1 MIFLGIAIPI
11 GILLGLLLF
20 FSGLYNR
27 NRLAAAASGGLDM
40 FTTNFENQLDSVE
53 NYLLNLSLNDATF
66 RSLSEQTDRT
76 RAYLDAY
83 EIAQGF
89 PAVLAANDA
98 LMGVVLRSGSGNLYV
113 GRYGETAQQ
122 LKQKLNLEAYL
133 GQPGQTNKMMTRGWY
148 LRTIGQRLYLLRSVF
163 YQKASLTAAVDLRL
177 VFEELVK
184 DYGLDGRVIV
194 MNDSGNV
201 LVGDA
206 NLLPT
211 KMEWNS
217 AGYCMT
223 KMGRDSRLVVR
234 KQVKAL
240 TVLYLVPY
248 QHFGVDFAPYQIL
261 LVMGA
266 VFVLLAI
273 PFILFYMKQEIFAP
287 MTALVSTMDRIGRG
301 ELSVRSSVDYR
312 NAEFTQV
319 NETFNRMIDQITQ
332 LKIDGYEKELEA
344 RRNEMT
350 ALKLQ
355 IRPHFVLNCL
365 KSVYAMVQTG
375 SREDAQQLI
384 LLLSRYLRY
393 ILSFTATTTPLHTE
407 IEQCCNYAELS
418 SVGQNDPVE
427 VVCEIDPE
435 LSELPLPPVSLLTL
449 VENSVKHGKMIG
461 KTLKITIT
469 AKLLET
475 EEGCM
480 ADLSVA
486 DNGTGF
492 TAGDL
497 KQLNSAA
504 PNVKEEWAALE
515 LQSRGAVFDDQ
526 KKEIV
531 ETMLRG
537 FLLGNA
543 PGSSLT
549 AFEEL
554 SLVPRRERE
563 CWVALMQPLRWKQG
577 EEPWEL
583 SLLSTAVGNMS
594 SEVFTPLQV
603 LSATVAIP
611 AEQCLVLVLQSRV
624 GEPLE
629 ADYITRQLNYLQSAC
644 AQYINCEA
652 SFYPEGPQPF
662 EQVPEIYQKLLQ
674 QRSENVALKSGVLLG
689 RPAEKAPE
697 VFRIPQIGAWQK
709 LLQAGCA
716 QAMEQEAC
724 QLLDKLTANNQ
735 LNSQTLRY
743 FYQDFMQML
752 FSLPE
757 KKRQDD
763 MFREPEALE
772 LYRNGMKTVP
782 DMKALVHYVASVW
795 DSETEE
801 SSQSTVEIIM
811 AYIAEHL
818 ENELRRE
825 ELAEAVHLNPDY
837 MARLFKKETGM
848 NLKDYI
854 IQQKMQEAQSL
865 LCTTNLP
872 ISLIAAKVG
881 YTNFGHF
888 STSYKKFYH
897 KTPQEERSAAL

>member
-1 MIFLGIAIPI
+1 MK
-11 GILLGLLLF
+11 LLIVDDQSTVVQGLLHCT
-20 FSGLYNR
+20 NW
-27 NRLAAAASGGLDM
+27 AAMG
-40 FTTNFENQLDSVE
+40 FTVVDTA
-53 NYLLNLSLNDATF
+53 LNAVDA
-66 RSLSEQTDRT
+66 
-76 RAYLDAY
+76 
-83 EIAQGF
+83 
-89 PAVLAANDA
+89 
-98 LMGVVLRSGSGNLYV
+98 
-113 GRYGETAQQ
+113 
-122 LKQKLNLEAYL
+122 
-133 GQPGQTNKMMTRGWY
+133 
-148 LRTIGQRLYLLRSVF
+148 
-163 YQKASLTAAVDLRL
+163 KASLLRQEAEVMLCDIEMPMESGLDLLDWLRQRGMTTRCIFLTAHAEFKYAQEALRL
-177 VFEELVK
+177 GGF
-184 DYGLDGRVIV
+184 DYI
-194 MNDSGNV
+194 MQ
-201 LVGDA
+201 
-206 NLLPT
+206 P
-211 KMEWNS
+211 
-217 AGYCMT
+217 
-223 KMGRDSRLVVR
+223 
-234 KQVKAL
+234 
-240 TVLYLVPY
+240 
-248 QHFGVDFAPYQIL
+248 APY
-261 LVMGA
+261 
-266 VFVLLAI
+266 
-273 PFILFYMKQEIFAP
+273 
-287 MTALVSTMDRIGRG
+287 
-301 ELSVRSSVDYR
+301 
-312 NAEFTQV
+312 
-319 NETFNRMIDQITQ
+319 
-332 LKIDGYEKELEA
+332 
-344 RRNEMT
+344 
-350 ALKLQ
+350 
-355 IRPHFVLNCL
+355 
-365 KSVYAMVQTG
+365 
-375 SREDAQQLI
+375 
-384 LLLSRYLRY
+384 
-393 ILSFTATTTPLHTE
+393 
-407 IEQCCNYAELS
+407 EQ
-418 SVGQNDPVE
+418 
-427 VVCEIDPE
+427 
-435 LSELPLPPVSLLTL
+435 
-449 VENSVKHGKMIG
+449 
-461 KTLKITIT
+461 
-469 AKLLET
+469 
-475 EEGCM
+475 
-480 ADLSVA
+480 VA
-486 DNGTGF
+486 D
-492 TAGDL
+492 AVSRALD
-497 KQLNSAA
+497 
-504 PNVKEEWAALE
+504 NVKEEWAALE

-603 LSATVAIP
+603 LSVTVAIP

-644 AQYINCEA
+644 AQYIHCEA
-652 SFYPEGPQPF
+652 AFYPEGPQPF
-662 EQVPEIYQKLLQ
+662 EQVPEIY
-674 QRSENVALKSGVLLG
+674 
-689 RPAEKAPE
+689 
-697 VFRIPQIGAWQK
+697 QK

-801 SSQSTVEIIM
+801 NSQSTVEIIM

>member
-1 MIFLGIAIPI
+1 MK
-11 GILLGLLLF
+11 LLIVDDQSTVVQGLLHCT
-20 FSGLYNR
+20 NW
-27 NRLAAAASGGLDM
+27 AAMG
-40 FTTNFENQLDSVE
+40 FTVVDTA
-53 NYLLNLSLNDATF
+53 LNAVDA
-66 RSLSEQTDRT
+66 
-76 RAYLDAY
+76 
-83 EIAQGF
+83 
-89 PAVLAANDA
+89 
-98 LMGVVLRSGSGNLYV
+98 
-113 GRYGETAQQ
+113 
-122 LKQKLNLEAYL
+122 
-133 GQPGQTNKMMTRGWY
+133 
-148 LRTIGQRLYLLRSVF
+148 
-163 YQKASLTAAVDLRL
+163 KASLLRQEAEVMLCDIEMPMESGLDLLDWLRQRGMTTRCIFLTAHAEFRYAQEALRL
-177 VFEELVK
+177 GGF
-184 DYGLDGRVIV
+184 DYI
-194 MNDSGNV
+194 MQ
-201 LVGDA
+201 
-206 NLLPT
+206 P
-211 KMEWNS
+211 
-217 AGYCMT
+217 
-223 KMGRDSRLVVR
+223 
-234 KQVKAL
+234 
-240 TVLYLVPY
+240 
-248 QHFGVDFAPYQIL
+248 APY
-261 LVMGA
+261 
-266 VFVLLAI
+266 
-273 PFILFYMKQEIFAP
+273 
-287 MTALVSTMDRIGRG
+287 
-301 ELSVRSSVDYR
+301 
-312 NAEFTQV
+312 
-319 NETFNRMIDQITQ
+319 
-332 LKIDGYEKELEA
+332 
-344 RRNEMT
+344 
-350 ALKLQ
+350 
-355 IRPHFVLNCL
+355 
-365 KSVYAMVQTG
+365 
-375 SREDAQQLI
+375 
-384 LLLSRYLRY
+384 
-393 ILSFTATTTPLHTE
+393 
-407 IEQCCNYAELS
+407 EQ
-418 SVGQNDPVE
+418 
-427 VVCEIDPE
+427 
-435 LSELPLPPVSLLTL
+435 
-449 VENSVKHGKMIG
+449 
-461 KTLKITIT
+461 
-469 AKLLET
+469 
-475 EEGCM
+475 
-480 ADLSVA
+480 VA
-486 DNGTGF
+486 D
-492 TAGDL
+492 AVSRALD
-497 KQLNSAA
+497 
-504 PNVKEEWAALE
+504 NVKEEWAALE

-603 LSATVAIP
+603 LSVTVAIP

-644 AQYINCEA
+644 AQYIHCEA
-652 SFYPEGPQPF
+652 AFYPEGPQPF
-662 EQVPEIYQKLLQ
+662 EQAPEIY
-674 QRSENVALKSGVLLG
+674 
-689 RPAEKAPE
+689 
-697 VFRIPQIGAWQK
+697 QK

-801 SSQSTVEIIM
+801 NSQSTVEIIM

>member
-1 MIFLGIAIPI
+1 MK
-11 GILLGLLLF
+11 LLIVDDQSTVVQGLLHCT
-20 FSGLYNR
+20 NW
-27 NRLAAAASGGLDM
+27 AAMG
-40 FTTNFENQLDSVE
+40 FTVVDTA
-53 NYLLNLSLNDATF
+53 LNAVDA
-66 RSLSEQTDRT
+66 
-76 RAYLDAY
+76 
-83 EIAQGF
+83 
-89 PAVLAANDA
+89 
-98 LMGVVLRSGSGNLYV
+98 
-113 GRYGETAQQ
+113 
-122 LKQKLNLEAYL
+122 
-133 GQPGQTNKMMTRGWY
+133 
-148 LRTIGQRLYLLRSVF
+148 
-163 YQKASLTAAVDLRL
+163 KASLLRQEAEVMLCDIEMPMESGLDLLDWLRQRGMTTRCIFLTAHAEFKYAQEALRL
-177 VFEELVK
+177 GGF
-184 DYGLDGRVIV
+184 DYI
-194 MNDSGNV
+194 MQ
-201 LVGDA
+201 
-206 NLLPT
+206 P
-211 KMEWNS
+211 
-217 AGYCMT
+217 
-223 KMGRDSRLVVR
+223 
-234 KQVKAL
+234 
-240 TVLYLVPY
+240 
-248 QHFGVDFAPYQIL
+248 APY
-261 LVMGA
+261 
-266 VFVLLAI
+266 
-273 PFILFYMKQEIFAP
+273 
-287 MTALVSTMDRIGRG
+287 
-301 ELSVRSSVDYR
+301 
-312 NAEFTQV
+312 
-319 NETFNRMIDQITQ
+319 
-332 LKIDGYEKELEA
+332 
-344 RRNEMT
+344 
-350 ALKLQ
+350 
-355 IRPHFVLNCL
+355 
-365 KSVYAMVQTG
+365 
-375 SREDAQQLI
+375 
-384 LLLSRYLRY
+384 
-393 ILSFTATTTPLHTE
+393 
-407 IEQCCNYAELS
+407 EQ
-418 SVGQNDPVE
+418 
-427 VVCEIDPE
+427 
-435 LSELPLPPVSLLTL
+435 
-449 VENSVKHGKMIG
+449 
-461 KTLKITIT
+461 
-469 AKLLET
+469 
-475 EEGCM
+475 
-480 ADLSVA
+480 VA
-486 DNGTGF
+486 D
-492 TAGDL
+492 AVSRALD
-497 KQLNSAA
+497 
-504 PNVKEEWAALE
+504 NVKEEWAALE

-603 LSATVAIP
+603 LSVTVAIP

-644 AQYINCEA
+644 AQYIHCEA
-652 SFYPEGPQPF
+652 AFYPEGPQPF
-662 EQVPEIYQKLLQ
+662 EQASEIY
-674 QRSENVALKSGVLLG
+674 
-689 RPAEKAPE
+689 
-697 VFRIPQIGAWQK
+697 QK

-801 SSQSTVEIIM
+801 NSQSTVEIIM

-837 MARLFKKETGM
+837 MARLFKKETGL

>member
-89 PAVLAANDA
+89 PAVLAANDV

-113 GRYGETAQQ
+113 GRYGAAAQQ

-133 GQPGQTNKMMTRGWY
+133 GQPGQTNKMMTKGWY

-163 YQKASLTAAVDLRL
+163 YQKASLTA
-177 VFEELVK
+177 
-184 DYGLDGRVIV
+184 
-194 MNDSGNV
+194 
-201 LVGDA
+201 
-206 NLLPT
+206 
-211 KMEWNS
+211 
-217 AGYCMT
+217 
-223 KMGRDSRLVVR
+223 
-234 KQVKAL
+234 
-240 TVLYLVPY
+240 
-248 QHFGVDFAPYQIL
+248 
-261 LVMGA
+261 
-266 VFVLLAI
+266 
-273 PFILFYMKQEIFAP
+273 
-287 MTALVSTMDRIGRG
+287 
-301 ELSVRSSVDYR
+301 
-312 NAEFTQV
+312 
-319 NETFNRMIDQITQ
+319 
-332 LKIDGYEKELEA
+332 
-344 RRNEMT
+344 
-350 ALKLQ
+350 
-355 IRPHFVLNCL
+355 
-365 KSVYAMVQTG
+365 
-375 SREDAQQLI
+375 
-384 LLLSRYLRY
+384 
-393 ILSFTATTTPLHTE
+393 
-407 IEQCCNYAELS
+407 
-418 SVGQNDPVE
+418 
-427 VVCEIDPE
+427 
-435 LSELPLPPVSLLTL
+435 
-449 VENSVKHGKMIG
+449 
-461 KTLKITIT
+461 
-469 AKLLET
+469 
-475 EEGCM
+475 
-480 ADLSVA
+480 
-486 DNGTGF
+486 
-492 TAGDL
+492 
-497 KQLNSAA
+497 
-504 PNVKEEWAALE
+504 
-515 LQSRGAVFDDQ
+515 
-526 KKEIV
+526 
-531 ETMLRG
+531 
-537 FLLGNA
+537 
-543 PGSSLT
+543 
-549 AFEEL
+549 FEEL
-554 SLVPRRERE
+554 SLVPRQERE

-603 LSATVAIP
+603 LSVTVAIP

-624 GEPLE
+624 EEPLE

-644 AQYINCEA
+644 AQYIHCEA
-652 SFYPEGPQPF
+652 AFYPEGPQLF
-662 EQVPEIYQKLLQ
+662 EQAPEIYQKLLQ

-724 QLLDKLTANNQ
+724 QLLDKLTVNNQ

-752 FSLPE
+752 FSFPE
-757 KKRQDD
+757 KKRQGD

-795 DSETEE
+795 DNETEE